1 MAFRKKTVDLLQK
14 ERDELPTY
22 RPAIIYLV
30 CPVFSPDFQL
40 HTPIYSQFKK
50 AHGLPDGVSTREGNP
65 YNSCLVEAGPEPA
78 LLEEQLRAALDT
90 YSSASY
96 KVLVINGHGC
106 PEGVMLKERGE
117 REENEGGNALLT
129 GTMLAKLASRHFH
142 NRHFHT
148 ICLTAYGHKI
158 AEDFTSSIVAA
169 YGNQKERRKLF
180 SVTYFTSEA
189 VPSAWQRPATVGEAH
204 AEFKR
209 DISDFLSKHVQPNSP
224 YKILDSQMGKATCLL
239 L

>member
-14 ERDELPTY
+14 ERDELPTH
-22 RPAIIYLV
+22 RPVIIYLV
-30 CPVFSPDFQL
+30 CPVFSPDFHL

-50 AHGLPDGVSTREGNP
+50 ERGLPDGVSTREGNP
-65 YNSCLVEAGPEPA
+65 YNSCLIEALPEPA
-78 LLEEQLRAALDT
+78 RLEEQLRAALDLH
-90 YSSASY
+90 SSASY

-106 PEGVMLKERGE
+106 PEGVLLKEREE
-117 REENEGGNALLT
+117 RENEGGKATLT
-129 GTMLAKLASRHFH
+129 GNMLAELASSHFH
-142 NRHFHT
+142 NCHFHT
-148 ICLTAYGHKI
+148 ICLTAYGHKL
-158 AEDFTSSIVAA
+158 AEDFTSTIVAA

-189 VPSAWQRPATVGEAH
+189 VPGAWQRPATVGEAH

-209 DISDFLSKHVQPNSP
+209 DMSDFLSKHVQPNTP
-224 YKILDSQMGKATCLL
+224 YKILDTQMGKATCLL